1 MRPEVER
8 LRLLTLTLEQAL
20 GAEDWPQV
28 QALLDERDRH
38 LEALEKSSS
47 TIRQSDWSDAELR
60 CLTELRRKREAIV
73 AELQESSRRKS
84 MVTAYRASHE
94 PSEFNHGTF

>member
-20 GAEDWPQV
+20 KEEDWAQV
-28 QALLDERDRH
+28 QALLEERDRQ
-38 LEALEKSSS
+38 LEALEKSRS
-47 TIRQSDWSDAELR
+47 TIHQRDWSDAELR

-84 MVTAYRASHE
+84 MVTAYRTSSEPPEFSHG
-94 PSEFNHGTF
+94 SF